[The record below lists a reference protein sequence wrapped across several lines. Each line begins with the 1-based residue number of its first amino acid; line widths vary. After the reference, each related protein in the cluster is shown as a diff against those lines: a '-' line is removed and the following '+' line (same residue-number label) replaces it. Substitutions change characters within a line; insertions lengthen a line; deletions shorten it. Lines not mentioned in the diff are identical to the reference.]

1 MPALR
6 KFGENALNE
15 KQIELGSRNIL
26 GECEKKRSDAE
37 PLMRSDHC
45 SGLECLGGGL
55 MSKVSTVKALVL

>member
-45 SGLECLGGGL
+45 SGLELN
-55 MSKVSTVKALVL
+55 V